1 MVITFF
7 RGDLSGKSK
16 YEIFLLYSNEII
28 LRPRQLGRNEVT
40 LRGRRALVRTVGSG
54 RYCYIMTLTQQL
66 LANLPASSAVVRPA
80 IREISDRW

>member
-54 RYCYIMTLTQQL
+54 TAR
-66 LANLPASSAVVRPA
+66 
-80 IREISDRW
+80 